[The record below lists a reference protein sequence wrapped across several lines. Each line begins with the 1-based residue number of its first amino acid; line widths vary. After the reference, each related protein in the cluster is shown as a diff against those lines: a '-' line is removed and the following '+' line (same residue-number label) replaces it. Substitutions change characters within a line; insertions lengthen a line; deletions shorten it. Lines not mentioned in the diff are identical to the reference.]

1 MTDATFDSMY
11 KLGKTLGEG
20 AFAEVKIA
28 TKNDSKDVYAVKI
41 VDRKRLSEDDE
52 ECLQIEINNLT
63 ALQHPNII
71 RLFKVFHEPLKYYLV
86 MELVKGGELFDRVVS
101 KNSYTE
107 QEGRDACKTVF
118 EAIGYCHKN
127 CIAHRDLK
135 PENLLLMYEDSDT
148 EIKIADFGFSKHVES
163 PEANCLT
170 TRCGT
175 PEYVAPEVLSGR
187 PYSSK
192 CDTWSLGVI
201 IYILLCGYPP
211 FYDDN
216 VRRLFRQILKA
227 NYKFHDDTWGDVS
240 DEAKDLISKL
250 LVVKANKRLSA
261 DEVLQHEWFA
271 NASLSG
277 RDLDKAKDNLKSFQK
292 NKRFKAAA
300 NAIIVTN
307 RLASMVGA
315 KAGAQTFRNKRT
327 SIPHEALD
335 LEDLAKLAADIDE
348 E

>member
-1 MTDATFDSMY
+1 
-11 KLGKTLGEG
+11 
-20 AFAEVKIA
+20 VKIA
-28 TKNDSKDVYAVKI
+28 SKKDTKDVYAVKI

-52 ECLQIEINNLT
+52 ECLHIEINNLT
-63 ALQHPNII
+63 SLNHHNII
-71 RLFKVFHEPLKYYLV
+71 RLFKVFHEPVKYYLV

-101 KNSYTE
+101 KNSYSE
-107 QEGRDACKTVF
+107 VEARDACRTVF

-163 PEANCLT
+163 PEANCLV

-187 PYSSK
+187 PYNSK

-227 NYKFHDDTWGDVS
+227 NYKFHNDTWGDVS

-250 LVVKANKRLSA
+250 LVVKANQRLSA
-261 DEVLQHEWFA
+261 DEVLAHPWFA
-271 NASLSG
+271 HASLPG
-277 RDLDKAKDNLKSFQK
+277 HDLEKAKDNLKSFQR

-307 RLASMVGA
+307 RFANMVGSA
-315 KAGAQTFRNKRT
+315 TGKPTSDGAEQTFRNKRN
-327 SIPHEALD
+327 SIPPEALD
-335 LEDLAKLAADIDE
+335 LEDLAKLAATLDE
-348 E
+348 